1 MKFGNSKERLNI
13 ILFNDKV
20 KEVISQSQVE
30 EQGEAKKYVNIEL
43 DDEEE
48 KKLDDTFK
56 AIQDIKEEIKLKN
69 LSLYLE
75 TSLEN
80 LKTLKDKNEIKEI
93 RVKKLKKHLDDF
105 VVPNKFNKNENSS
118 NMVLLNE
125 KDENFIYKFDVIIS
139 VS

>member
-20 KEVISQSQVE
+20 KEVISQSQIE
-30 EQGEAKKYVNIEL
+30 IQGEAKKYINIEL

-56 AIQDIKEEIKLKN
+56 AIQGIKAEIKLTN

-93 RVKKLKKHLDDF
+93 SVKKLKKHLDDF

-118 NMVLLNE
+118 NMILLNE